1 MRIFNLSILLVFLF
15 LSCGQRSDENDAKHG
30 DHSLGYTSNVEEQK
44 LNVKDVL
51 DSNPSVQVGMIQSK
65 TVSKKVTCTG
75 RIDVP
80 PTELISVHSI
90 TSGFVDL
97 IRFIPG
103 DYVKKGTLLFTI
115 LNPDLVVKQ
124 RILLETK
131 AELSLAEKDYARKQ
145 SLQAES
151 AVTQKVFDEAFGRK
165 EILSAKYSGLKSE
178 LKLLGINIEALE
190 TEKKF
195 QTKHYIYASESGH
208 VHKVLTNKG
217 QMIHPDD
224 KLMDIAN
231 NDHIHLELQILSKD
245 VPFIKIGQKV
255 QFTLPNNQY
264 TYMADVIKLNPRMD
278 EETGTLNVHCHIE
291 KEHEPEMTPG
301 LFVNAQI
308 EVESIDLQG
317 LPLEATIKTGEQYF
331 GFFVEEGLLVKHQ
344 LENVQVR
351 DGFVTFDNVPEGEIV
366 IKGAY
371 YLL

>member
-1 MRIFNLSILLVFLF
+1 MRIFNISILTLFAFLF
-15 LSCGQRSDENDAKHG
+15 SSCGQSSHQDEG
-30 DHSLGYTSNVEEQK
+30 HSHGYTEPDEERTLEVASVLASNSAVEIGT
-44 LNVKDVL
+44 L
-51 DSNPSVQVGMIQSK
+51 QSK
-65 TVSKKVTCTG
+65 TISQKVTCTG

-80 PTELISVHSI
+80 PTELISVHSK
-90 TSGFVDL
+90 TPGFVDL
-97 IRFIPG
+97 IKFIPG

-131 AELSLAEKDYARKQ
+131 AELSLAEKDFARKK
-145 SLQAES
+145 SLQAEN
-151 AVTQKVFDEAFGRK
+151 AITQKAYDEALGRK

-190 TEKKF
+190 AEKKF

-208 VHKVLTNKG
+208 VHKVLTNQG
-217 QMIHPDD
+217 QMVHPDD

-255 QFTLPNNQY
+255 QFTLPNNQHVY
-264 TYMADVIKLNPRMD
+264 FADVIKLNPMMD

-291 KEHEPEMTPG
+291 KEHEPEMKPG
-301 LFVNAQI
+301 MFVNAQI
-308 EVESIDLQG
+308 EVESIDIQG
-317 LPLEATIKTGEQYF
+317 LPLEATIKSGEQYF
-331 GFFVEEGLLVKHQ
+331 GFFVEDGLLVKHQ

-351 DGFVTFDNVPEGEIV
+351 DGFVTFDNVPEREIV